1 MSDTMLT
8 EKKTTEKP
16 LGILGSALKMVKGE
30 NTAQLMENFT
40 AEMTLVA
47 EGLCEDQSRLHRD
60 VERMVTEQDQRVQR
74 LESSLE
80 LMETSLD
87 EERSAR
93 DRDLTEMRQRLAV
106 LERQAGKAQ
115 VREKEKEKKRGNI
128 IKDLTV
134 LVAIAAGAWVIVTI
148 INKFF

>member
-106 LERQAGKAQ
+106 LERQAGKVQ

>member
-8 EKKTTEKP
+8 EKKATEKP